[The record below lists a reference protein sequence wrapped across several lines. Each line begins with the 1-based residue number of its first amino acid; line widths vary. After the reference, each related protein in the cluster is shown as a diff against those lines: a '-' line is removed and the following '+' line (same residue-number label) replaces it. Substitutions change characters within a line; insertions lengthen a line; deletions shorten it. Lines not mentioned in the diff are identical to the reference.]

1 MQNTQRLTENLS
13 RLTESYKDAWGLRR
27 KQIITE
33 EKYAELVANKA
44 EMLAYLIIVTS
55 GNIDGEQ

>member
-1 MQNTQRLTENLS
+1 V
-13 RLTESYKDAWGLRR
+13 SYKDAWGLRR